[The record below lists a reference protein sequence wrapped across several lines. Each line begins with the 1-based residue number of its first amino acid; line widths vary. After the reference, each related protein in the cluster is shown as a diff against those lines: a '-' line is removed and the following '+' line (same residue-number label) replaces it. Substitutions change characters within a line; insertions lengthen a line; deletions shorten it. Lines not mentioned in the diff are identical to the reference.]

1 MPATESRLSGGVAG
15 LNCAMLARRS
25 CSRRNRQTLGSRR
38 SRDQR
43 ARAGRS
49 QIGLLGLWTRKLI
62 DAYHL
67 ALNVCRGCKALPPM
81 HQIGPPIDW
90 VSHRAATRR
99 QRSGG
104 RNEPPCPCRPPAE
117 QRRECSALVS
127 QHRSF
132 PRRWCWLPIIQEQ
145 GEILLQRLDRA
156 RFQNEFHPFA
166 RARLLPVTSC
176 VHCENWAGHQL
187 AQRCRSTTRR
197 SNGSRAPIQVLRL
210 MLKELSA
217 DEIALLRGT

>member
-1 MPATESRLSGGVAG
+1 
-15 LNCAMLARRS
+15 MLARRS
-25 CSRRNRQTLGSRR
+25 CSRQKSPNLGSRR

-99 QRSGG
+99 SVRVAGNNS
-104 RNEPPCPCRPPAE
+104 PCPCRPPAE

-132 PRRWCWLPIIQEQ
+132 PRRWCWLLISREQ
-145 GEILLQRLDRA
+145 GEILLQRLDHA
-156 RFQNEFHPFA
+156 RFQNDFHPFT
-166 RARLLPVTSC
+166 RARGCCPL
-176 VHCENWAGHQL
+176 HRAYIARIAGHQL
-187 AQRCRSTTRR
+187 ARRCRSTT
-197 SNGSRAPIQVLRL
+197 APIEWVSRPN
-210 MLKELSA
+210 
-217 DEIALLRGT
+217 R